1 MCNGVRLHL
10 GCGNV
15 YKAGYVNVDLFDSS
29 VADVKGDVM
38 RLPFATASADGIEA
52 FHVIEHFDYIHC
64 KYALSEWFRVLKG
77 GGELVLETPEIS
89 ETFKQFLKSDAD
101 AQEKRLQWIFG
112 IDSPGM
118 QHKVGFSSKLL
129 QRLLHECGFVKA
141 KREEATTHLYEAGMR
156 MVCRKLAVDKT
167 AEFAASFRRRVLAE
181 LGPIDSY
188 VMIPLEKHV
197 QEVIADIRENRV
209 LASTD
214 IMAVSAK
221 MAAVNPGIAIAILT
235 SWMESANGNSG
246 DLECALSKMRDLRD
260 RRIHERAL
268 TLWIRARKE
277 GGLDKQFRAFTERLG
292 KDILAYLTDRA
303 REPDDLSYLLSLEPE
318 RIPLFDFELILMD
331 ARMRVNRGV
340 RKFASGD
347 LSEARAILEVA
358 ATENPDNL
366 YAHWN
371 LARLGA
377 IAGSDSEYV
386 ERHYNR
392 SVSLSRDAKLKG
404 AIKDELAS
412 YMADGPPAVRTT
424 PVTE

>member
-15 YKAGYVNVDLFDSS
+15 YKADYVNVDLFDSS
-29 VADVKGDVM
+29 VADVKGDVT

-89 ETFKQFLKSDAD
+89 ETFKQFLKSDVD
-101 AQEKRLQWIFG
+101 SQEQRLQWIFG

-118 QHKVGFSSKLL
+118 QHKAGFSAKLL

-156 MVCRKLAVDKT
+156 MVCRKPAVDKT
-167 AEFAASFRRRVLAE
+167 AEFVASFRRRVLAE

-197 QEVIADIRENRV
+197 QEVIADFREDLV
-209 LASTD
+209 PALTD
-214 IMAVSAK
+214 IMAASAK
-221 MAAVNPGIAIAILT
+221 TAVVNPGIAIAILT
-235 SWMESANGNSG
+235 SWMESADADSG
-246 DLECALSKMRDLRD
+246 DLERALSKIRYLRD
-260 RRIHERAL
+260 RRIHERTL
-268 TLWIRARKE
+268 TLWIRAKKE
-277 GGLDKQFRAFTERLG
+277 GALDKQFRAFTERLG
-292 KDILAYLTDRA
+292 KDILAYLMD
-303 REPDDLSYLLSLEPE
+303 REPDDIGYLLSLEPE
-318 RIPLFDFELILMD
+318 RIPLFDFDLILMD

-347 LSEARAILEVA
+347 LGEARAILEVA

-377 IAGSDSEYV
+377 IAGSDSEY
-386 ERHYNR
+386 
-392 SVSLSRDAKLKG
+392 
-404 AIKDELAS
+404 
-412 YMADGPPAVRTT
+412 
-424 PVTE
+424 

>member
-15 YKAGYVNVDLFDSS
+15 HRPGYVNVDLFDSS
-29 VADVKGDVM
+29 VADVKGDVT

-77 GGELVLETPEIS
+77 DGELVLETPEIS
-89 ETFKQFLKSDAD
+89 GTFKQFLKSDANS
-101 AQEKRLQWIFG
+101 QEKRLQWIYG

-129 QRLLHECGFVKA
+129 QRLLHECGFVRT

-156 MVCRKLAVDKT
+156 IVCRKPTIDKT
-167 AEFAASFRRRVLAE
+167 AEFAASFRWRVLAE

-197 QEVIADIRENRV
+197 QEVIADIRGNRV
-209 LASTD
+209 PASAD
-214 IMAVSAK
+214 IMAISAK
-221 MAAVNPGIAIAILT
+221 TAAVNPGIAIAILT
-235 SWMESANGNSG
+235 SWMESADVNSG
-246 DLECALSKMRDLRD
+246 DLECALSKIRDLRD

-268 TLWIRARKE
+268 TLWIRAKKE
-277 GGLDKQFRAFTERLG
+277 GALDKQFRTFTERLG
-292 KDILAYLTDRA
+292 KDILAYLMDRD
-303 REPDDLSYLLSLEPE
+303 REPDDISYLLSLEPE
-318 RIPLFDFELILMD
+318 RIPIFDFELVLMD

-340 RKFASGD
+340 RKFASDD
-347 LSEARAILEVA
+347 LSGARAILEVA

-377 IAGSDSEYV
+377 VAGSDSGYV
-386 ERHYNR
+386 ERHYNKA
-392 SVSLSRDAKLKG
+392 VSLSRDARLKS